1 MQFTPSVYGARR
13 VRREGGQDEG
23 SLLSRRKCSLVKLF
37 KQLTHGK
44 IWAHGHS
51 GQQVQLLEELIN
63 SLKRDH
69 PVTAGVIGSHLIAVA
84 SQRLGL
90 GAHLTRDEGGEP
102 VSSEKAK
109 FTLVGR
115 SARDLAMWLMGDDW
129 LRAGIGMAA
138 LNSLLEIDYDKL
150 HEINA
155 KHIVA
160 DRAAGKNL
168 MVVGHFP
175 FVNTIRSSVRNLWI
189 MEKQPGAEHISEE
202 EGYQLLPEAEVVAIT
217 GSSLINHTFE
227 KIMVNCRSSSFK
239 IVLGPS
245 TPLSPV
251 LFDYGLDAIGGAL
264 VEAANTVLAEV
275 EQGAAFRKLKGVRT
289 VVMTKDSLRGFR

>member
-1 MQFTPSVYGARR
+1 MMH
-13 VRREGGQDEG
+13 D
-23 SLLSRRKCSLVKLF
+23 
-37 KQLTHGK
+37 K
-44 IWAHGHS
+44 IWAHGYS
-51 GQQVQLLEELIN
+51 GQQMQLLEELIN
-63 SLKRDH
+63 SLKRNL
-69 PVTAGVIGSHLIAVA
+69 PVTAGVVGSHLIAVA

-90 GAHLTRDEGGEP
+90 AAHLPRGEGGEP

-115 SARDLAMWLMGDDW
+115 SARDLAMWLMGDEW
-129 LRAGIGMAA
+129 LRAGIGMAS

-175 FVNTIRSSVRNLWI
+175 FVDTIRPSVRNLWI

-202 EGYQLLPEAEVVAIT
+202 EGYQLLPEADVVAIT

-227 KIMVNCRSSSFK
+227 LIMANCRPSSFK
-239 IVLGPS
+239 IMLGPS
-245 TPLSPV
+245 TPLSPI
-251 LFDYGLDAIGGAL
+251 LFDYGLDAIGGTL
-264 VEAANTVLAEV
+264 VDDVRGVLVEV

-289 VVMTKDSLRGFR
+289 VVMAKDSLRGFR